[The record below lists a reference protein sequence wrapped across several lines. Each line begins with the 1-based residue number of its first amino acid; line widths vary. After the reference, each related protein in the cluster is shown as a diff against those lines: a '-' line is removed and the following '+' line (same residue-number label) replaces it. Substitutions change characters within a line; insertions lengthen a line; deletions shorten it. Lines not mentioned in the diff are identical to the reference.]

1 MATAPHI
8 LSVTLKN
15 REAEEYLM
23 LKSKEFVASTGS
35 ACNAAI
41 IEISHV
47 LKELKISNSNKIIRL
62 SL

>member
-35 ACNAAI
+35 ACNAEI
-41 IEISHV
+41 FEISHV
-47 LKELKISNSNKIIRL
+47 LKAIGITNNQTIRISI
-62 SL
+62 

>member
-8 LSVTLKN
+8 LSITLKN

-35 ACNAAI
+35 ACNA
-41 IEISHV
+41 EIFETSYV
-47 LKELKISNSNKIIRL
+47 LKALGIKNTNRIIRI

>member
-8 LSVTLKN
+8 LSITLKN

-47 LKELKISNSNKIIRL
+47 LRAAGIKNTNRIIRI